1 MKIDWK
7 PPTRTRLKSQ
17 ETEFQ
22 KMKTWFLPAGMTMIC
37 FGIWGFIPKI
47 TTRYIHPL
55 SASVYEG
62 LGSAAFGLIILFS
75 LSFKPEFHPKGV
87 SLAVIT
93 GLVGML
99 GALFYLFAM
108 PRGKVSVIATMVA
121 LNPIITIGLAY
132 FILKEPITVKEG
144 IGMVF
149 AFLAI
154 VLFTV

>member
-1 MKIDWK
+1 MTMKAW
-7 PPTRTRLKSQ
+7 L
-17 ETEFQ
+17 
-22 KMKTWFLPAGMTMIC
+22 LPAGVTMIC
-37 FGIWGFIPKI
+37 WGIWGFIPKI
-47 TTRYIHPL
+47 TTRYINPL

-62 LGSAAFGLIILFS
+62 LGSAIFAIIILFS

-87 SLAVIT
+87 SLAFIT
-93 GLVGML
+93 GLLGML

-108 PRGKVSVIATMVA
+108 PKGKVSVIATMTA

-132 FILKEPITVKEG
+132 FILKEPITLKEG

-149 AFLAI
+149 AFIAM